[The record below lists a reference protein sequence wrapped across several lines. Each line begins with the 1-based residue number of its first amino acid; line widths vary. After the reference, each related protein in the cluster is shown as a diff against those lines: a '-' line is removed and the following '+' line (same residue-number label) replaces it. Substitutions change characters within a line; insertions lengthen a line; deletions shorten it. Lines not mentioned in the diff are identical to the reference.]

1 MYPIALGK
9 TFDHFKN
16 DFFCV
21 FQNLILVTAIGGRLK
36 PEICFLPPGS

>member
-16 DFFCV
+16 DFF
-21 FQNLILVTAIGGRLK
+21 L
-36 PEICFLPPGS
+36 CFSKFDFSDGNWRQAEA